1 MTKKFVAFLLTLTL
15 LISMMAAAQAAA
27 VPSVTIGSLIGTTGV
42 VTPEAKPEE
51 EKEEAPSGLLIY
63 LAPVEATVE
72 EKVVLESITQHV
84 ETKPV
89 AEYFAPET
97 LAAVT
102 ELLPPETKTED
113 LKMDEF
119 FVLKTEGYTEDH
131 GDMQVAFE
139 FYTPYTPE
147 DKLVAMVG
155 ILPSNLAEAQA
166 AFEAAGFELQGG
178 TDENGVFWLAVR
190 VEVIDGK
197 VVVHFP
203 QGVLEFTLTHDTVF
217 ALLSANGAAV
227 AAE

>member
-1 MTKKFVAFLLTLTL
+1 MTKKFVAFLLALTL

-51 EKEEAPSGLLIY
+51 EKEEAPSGLLVY
-63 LAPVEATVE
+63 LAPVEFTTE

-131 GDMQVAFE
+131 GDVQVAFE

-155 ILPSNLAEAQA
+155 ILPSNLAEAPA